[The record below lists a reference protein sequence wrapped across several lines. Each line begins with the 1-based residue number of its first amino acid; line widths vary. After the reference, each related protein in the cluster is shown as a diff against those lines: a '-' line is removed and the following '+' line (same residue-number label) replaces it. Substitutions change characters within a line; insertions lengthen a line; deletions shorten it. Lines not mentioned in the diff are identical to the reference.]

1 MVLFTLSMKTGDVSE
16 TLKLSLGLT
25 TRSAARE
32 RGPFLITSRGV
43 PPASH
48 AHAHS
53 QTHSADMCSTRC
65 TRDMH
70 TLTGTRRHTLHRP
83 TQHTTANATHTR
95 NLSSHPASPLS
106 SQNAEQCLV
115 AGSVPLFL
123 IFFGMK
129 MDPALPQA
137 AGPALC
143 LTPHHA
149 QEAFREGFVFCAGDS
164 QGEQDPRPRWL
175 ERWVPHPP
183 PPSLGAAPALPSPG
197 RGLQGV
203 RPPQR

>member
-1 MVLFTLSMKTGDVSE
+1 MH
-16 TLKLSLGLT
+16 
-25 TRSAARE
+25 TRY
-32 RGPFLITSRGV
+32 
-43 PPASH
+43 
-48 AHAHS
+48 AHTHWHT
-53 QTHSADMCSTRC
+53 QTHTAQNYTTHNRKRDTRAE
-65 TRDMH
+65 
-70 TLTGTRRHTLHRP
+70 P
-83 TQHTTANATHTR
+83 
-95 NLSSHPASPLS
+95 LSSHPASPLS

-115 AGSVPLFL
+115 TGSVPLFL

-175 ERWVPHPP
+175 EWWVPHPPP